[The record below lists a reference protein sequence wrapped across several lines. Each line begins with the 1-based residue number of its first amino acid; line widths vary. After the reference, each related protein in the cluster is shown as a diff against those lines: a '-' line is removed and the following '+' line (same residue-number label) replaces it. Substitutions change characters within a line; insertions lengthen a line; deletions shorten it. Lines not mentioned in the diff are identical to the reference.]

1 MSLCRSPSPDV
12 GVEEEVGGVGSGAG
26 GGVCRTAADG
36 HRSTS
41 DSRRKREIEGEAA
54 RRRSGGG
61 GERGEK
67 KISREKREDK

>member
-12 GVEEEVGGVGSGAG
+12 GVEEEVGGVGR
-26 GGVCRTAADG
+26 GVCRTAADG

-61 GERGEK
+61 GGERE